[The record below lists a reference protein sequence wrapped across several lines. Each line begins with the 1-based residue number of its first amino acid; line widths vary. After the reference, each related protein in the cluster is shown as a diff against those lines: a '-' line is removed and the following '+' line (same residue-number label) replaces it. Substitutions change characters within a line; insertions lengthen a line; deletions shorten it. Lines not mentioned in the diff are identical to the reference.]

1 MTLQV
6 TDVGIRERVSTGS
19 GFIPGQADVA
29 NGGKY
34 LRLVND
40 PGMIIRVSIRQSM
53 IEFMSREEERIRIL
67 RGLRN
72 QVPPSRPSRAT
83 GAALDHVAAFLF
95 RTRPAEAE
103 FITREQPS
111 RFVPF
116 FDCKYNLSK
125 FLQCPESGNL
135 PQPTPPNRDAW
146 VSHSA

>member
-1 MTLQV
+1 MGKCLPGYTLMHTGVKEGPHRAGV
-6 TDVGIRERVSTGS
+6 TLALHNR
-19 GFIPGQADVA
+19 
-29 NGGKY
+29 KK
-34 LRLVND
+34 
-40 PGMIIRVSIRQSM
+40 
-53 IEFMSREEERIRIL
+53 ERIRIL

>member
-1 MTLQV
+1 MFSSSLESPCQGLSNDMLSVKWCLVMVFPAPALGAPLVARCQGLTLE
-6 TDVGIRERVSTGS
+6 ERR
-19 GFIPGQADVA
+19 
-29 NGGKY
+29 KKKKK
-34 LRLVND
+34 
-40 PGMIIRVSIRQSM
+40 
-53 IEFMSREEERIRIL
+53 ERIRIL

-103 FITREQPS
+103 FITREQSS